1 MPNRREVELEREK
14 MIKEVYDSQARI
26 EILLKDLIDV
36 LAGSKNARKSS
47 KSVKKTKWFWP

>member
-1 MPNRREVELEREK
+1 MPNRREVELAREK

-47 KSVKKTKWFWP
+47 KSTKKTKWL

>member
-1 MPNRREVELEREK
+1 MPTKREMDLERER
-14 MIKEVYDSQARI
+14 MLKEIYESQSRI

-47 KSVKKTKWFWP
+47 KSVKKVK